1 MEMKIGV
8 GKPMVSVCITTY
20 NQEKYLAEALDS
32 VLSQKVNFAFEI
44 IIGEDYSTDSTLQI
58 AQDYQARYPSLIKV
72 VQSGHKEK
80 LIINGHVSGRYNFL
94 NVLSLSQGKYIAL
107 LDGDDYWI
115 DPYKLQ
121 KQVDFLE
128 QHEEYSF
135 TFHNVY
141 MVNINSGNSEDVHET
156 FHPSSFSER
165 DGLVELLLIKNFV
178 PTSSVVFRNN
188 IPGTF
193 PGVFYKAVI
202 GDWLLHLF
210 NLNFG
215 QVKYMQDVMAV
226 YRIGSGLWSNK
237 SWENQLLLVIDTYK
251 YMAEIVPP
259 KLISSFKHAAAF
271 RYKSL
276 IHLYLRERKLGYAVK
291 TCIHFLRYLATGKI
305 K

>member
-1 MEMKIGV
+1 MKIGV

-32 VLSQKVNFAFEI
+32 VLSQKVDFEFEI

-58 AQDYQARYPSLIKV
+58 AQDYQTRYPGLIKV

-80 LIINGHVSGRYNFL
+80 LIINGHTSGRYNFL
-94 NVLSLSQGKYIAL
+94 NVLSSSQGKYIAL

-115 DPYKLQ
+115 DQNKLQ

-141 MVNINSGNSEDVHET
+141 MVNINSGNSEDVRGT

-165 DGLVELLLIKNFV
+165 DGLDELLLIKNFV

-193 PGVFYKAVI
+193 PDVFYKAAI
-202 GDWLLHLF
+202 GDWPLHLL

-215 QVKYMQDVMAV
+215 QVKYMQDVMGV

-237 SWENQLLLVIDTYK
+237 SRENQLLLVIDTYK
-251 YMAEIVPP
+251 YLAEIVPP
-259 KLISSFKHAAAF
+259 KLIGSFKHAAAF

-276 IHLYLRERKLGYAVK
+276 IHLYLKERKLGYVLK